1 MSYYEVATDYR
12 SFGASETYYGQRW
25 SDGGKA
31 TANFDRVDEGFEG
44 FLDDGKAFGAHLFI
58 SRANLVKPWKFCLT
72 PAILS
77 ALIGEVCRN
86 VLRSC
91 ARRRGRN

>member
-1 MSYYEVATDYR
+1 MHCADTLNSGMSFYEVATDYR
-12 SFGASETYYGQRW
+12 SFGASETYFGQRW

-72 PAILS
+72 P
-77 ALIGEVCRN
+77 
-86 VLRSC
+86 LRYFV
-91 ARRRGRN
+91 RIDRRGL